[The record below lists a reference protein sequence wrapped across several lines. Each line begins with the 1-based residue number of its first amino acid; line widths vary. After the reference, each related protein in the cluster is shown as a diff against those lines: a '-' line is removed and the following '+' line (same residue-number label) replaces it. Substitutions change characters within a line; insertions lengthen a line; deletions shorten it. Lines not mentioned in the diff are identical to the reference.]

1 MTGAYASGE
10 WVRRMV
16 ASVRCRVTL
25 LLVLALAAATAC
37 FSSEPDTTAP
47 DDADVVVEMTG
58 ALTFAPATVTIRA
71 GETVRWDNVSSV
83 PHTVTADADAVA
95 DPDNVSLPAGAQP
108 FASALISAGGSYTRT
123 FTVTGTYR
131 YVCVPHEAAA
141 MFGTVVVEP

>member
-1 MTGAYASGE
+1 MTRAHASGE
-10 WVRRMV
+10 WVRWV
-16 ASVRCRVTL
+16 VTSVRCRVAL
-25 LLVLALAAATAC
+25 LPALALAVSAGC
-37 FSSEPDTTAP
+37 FSSDPDTTAP

-58 ALTFAPATVTIRA
+58 ALTFAPVTVTIRA
-71 GETVRWDNVSSV
+71 GETVRWDNISSV

-95 DPDNVSLPAGAQP
+95 DADNVSLPAGAQP
-108 FASALISAGGSYTRT
+108 FASGLISAGGSYTRT